1 MVHLLSL
8 NSEETATQLMVED
21 FTLFRQIEQTE
32 YIDYIFDLK
41 SKFGSENLTRFSNL
55 VNRETLWVVS
65 EVNILNIVE
74 NINIFFSFFYAL
86 MRETIGNLECITFT
100 QYTTGTGIRQFFKF
114 HFDI

>member
-65 EVNILNIVE
+65 EVNILNIVK
-74 NINIFFSFFYAL
+74 NINIFFW
-86 MRETIGNLECITFT
+86 
-100 QYTTGTGIRQFFKF
+100 
-114 HFDI
+114 

>member
-74 NINIFFSFFYAL
+74 NINIFFFFFLRFNVGDYW
-86 MRETIGNLECITFT
+86 
-100 QYTTGTGIRQFFKF
+100 KF
-114 HFDI
+114 GMHHFHSVHYRYRYSPIF

>member
-1 MVHLLSL
+1 
-8 NSEETATQLMVED
+8 MVED

-74 NINIFFSFFYAL
+74 NINIFFSFFYAW
-86 MRETIGNLECITFT
+86 MRETIGNLEFITFT
-100 QYTTGTGIRQFFKF
+100 QYTTGIRQFFKF